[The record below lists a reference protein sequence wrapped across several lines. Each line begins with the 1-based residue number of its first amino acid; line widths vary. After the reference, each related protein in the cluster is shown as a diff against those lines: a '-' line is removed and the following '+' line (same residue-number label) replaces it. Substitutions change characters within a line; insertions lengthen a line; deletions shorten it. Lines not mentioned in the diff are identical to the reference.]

1 MWLVGIYYRVY
12 SVKVFGRI
20 EFISDAAKHW
30 GTHILWKSPFTV
42 GYPLKNKTI
51 QRKNLKTRPC
61 QYSIF
66 MLQGTAEAA
75 YFMLQR
81 TTTFLPV
88 VARLTTTNVAGA
100 LSFQVGMTG
109 KGRMQSQVF
118 TFAPP
123 TTKNL
128 VAKRTINQPIFGKT
142 GVNRISL
149 QLLHRSACR
158 PIHSSTW

>member
-1 MWLVGIYYRVY
+1 
-12 SVKVFGRI
+12 
-20 EFISDAAKHW
+20 
-30 GTHILWKSPFTV
+30 
-42 GYPLKNKTI
+42 
-51 QRKNLKTRPC
+51 
-61 QYSIF
+61 

-149 QLLHRSACR
+149 CTITTYTGRLVARSTAVRGKHLPGECR
-158 PIHSSTW
+158 RSPDGPGYMTWLVSYTRQCDTASPEVSVSTSENK